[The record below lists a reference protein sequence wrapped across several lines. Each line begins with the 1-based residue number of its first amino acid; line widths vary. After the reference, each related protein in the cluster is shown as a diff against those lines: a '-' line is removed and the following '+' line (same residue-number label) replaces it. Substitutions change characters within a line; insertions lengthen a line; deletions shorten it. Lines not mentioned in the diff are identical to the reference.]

1 MEIQF
6 YGANCVRLG
15 NKKVSV
21 VVDDNLASLG
31 LKSVSNAEDI
41 AIYTLDKN
49 STTQHRFLIEGP
61 GEYEISEVSV
71 RGIPAQ
77 AHLDESGLRATM
89 YSIQMLGF
97 SVGVIGHVHPN
108 LSDEQLEKLGLLD
121 VLIVPVGGSGYTL
134 DAVGA
139 ANLVK
144 KIEPKVVIP
153 THFAD
158 SAISYEV
165 PQADVSAFLTEIGA
179 SEPEKMPV
187 LKLKESELGDKTR
200 VVLLER
206 STK

>member
-31 LKSVSNAEDI
+31 LKSVSTAEDI
-41 AIYTLDKN
+41 AIFTLDKN
-49 STTQHRFLIEGP
+49 TSTQNRFVIEGP

-77 AHLDESGLRATM
+77 AHLDDSGLRSTM
-89 YSIQMLGF
+89 YSIQILGF
-97 SVGVIGHVHPN
+97 SVGIIGHVNPN
-108 LSDEQLEKLGLLD
+108 LSEEQLEKLGLID

-139 ANLVK
+139 ASLVK
-144 KIEPKVVIP
+144 KIEPKIVIP
-153 THFAD
+153 THYAD

-165 PQADVSAFLTEIGA
+165 PQADVGLFLKEVGV
-179 SEPEKMPV
+179 SEVEKLGV
-187 LKLKESELGDKTR
+187 LKLKESDLSDKTR
-200 VVLLER
+200 VIQLER
-206 STK
+206 SAK

>member
-21 VVDDNLASLG
+21 IVDDNLTQLG
-31 LKSVSNAEDI
+31 LKSVSNPEDI
-41 AIYTLDKN
+41 AIFTLEKETN
-49 STTQHRFLIEGP
+49 NKHRFLIDGP

-71 RGIPAQ
+71 RGIPAR
-77 AHLDESGLRATM
+77 AHLDESGLRSTI
-89 YSIQMLGF
+89 YSIQILGF
-97 SVGVIGHVHPN
+97 SVGIIGHVHPD
-108 LSDEQLEKLGLLD
+108 LTDEQIEKIGLLD
-121 VLIVPVGGSGYTL
+121 VLIVPVGGNGYTL

-139 ANLVK
+139 ASLVK

-158 SAISYEV
+158 SAINYEV
-165 PQADVSAFLTEIGA
+165 PQSDVSAFLSEVG
-179 SEPEKMPV
+179 SPEPEKMSI
-187 LKLKESELGDKTR
+187 LKLKESDLNEKTR

-206 STK
+206 S